1 MRQIEKILLMSLT
14 VASLCSCRQGLL
26 DTAPYDGY
34 SSENM
39 WTTDVNCEQGVTGIY
54 SALRKD
60 YVAAKPYYF
69 YCCPIKSI
77 EYKRISLGH
86 CIFNG
91 RVLFCYSK
99 PLQKIDS

>member
-54 SALRKD
+54 SALRKGLCSC
-60 YVAAKPYYF
+60 KT
-69 YCCPIKSI
+69 
-77 EYKRISLGH
+77 L
-86 CIFNG
+86 
-91 RVLFCYSK
+91 LF
-99 PLQKIDS
+99 

>member
-1 MRQIEKILLMSLT
+1 MSLT

-60 YVAAKPYYF
+60 M
-69 YCCPIKSI
+69 
-77 EYKRISLGH
+77 
-86 CIFNG
+86 
-91 RVLFCYSK
+91 
-99 PLQKIDS
+99 